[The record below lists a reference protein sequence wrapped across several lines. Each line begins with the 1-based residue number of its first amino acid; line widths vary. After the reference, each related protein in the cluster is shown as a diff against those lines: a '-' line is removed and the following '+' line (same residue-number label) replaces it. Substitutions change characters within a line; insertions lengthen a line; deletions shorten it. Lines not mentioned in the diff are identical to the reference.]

1 MTIRTKLLFTLILFA
16 GLSVSAFAET
26 VYVSDELRVGIRPEP
41 DIGYSPVGVVVT
53 GMKLDVLDRQ
63 AGFVKIKTDDGMIG
77 WIKDIYATDKK
88 PAMLRLQQ
96 LQKKHTVVANQLKE
110 ISKDLKTLESS
121 NQSLNEQV
129 EELKQERAEW
139 QLLQA
144 KLASS
149 QQQAK
154 STWYWWFMA
163 LVVVLVGSFVGGIQW
178 HRIQAMK
185 RLGGLRV

>member
-129 EELKQERAEW
+129 EELKQERVEW

-154 STWYWWFMA
+154 STWYWWLMA

>member
-88 PAMLRLQQ
+88 PAMLRLQH

-154 STWYWWFMA
+154 STWYWWLMA

>member
-154 STWYWWFMA
+154 STWYWWLMA